1 MNEAITPQ
9 QLKEEGERSYR
20 QGNYMAAAHA
30 YEAAAQGYHTI
41 DHELAAAEM
50 LNNSSVAFLQAGEA
64 QRALEI
70 VKESPEI
77 FAKAGD
83 TRRQGMAFGNLG
95 AALEALKRHPEAIEA
110 YQRSAE
116 LLKQVGDGEL
126 RANVLQSLSALL
138 LKSGRQLEALAVM
151 QAGLD
156 SVKRPNPKQRILKKL
171 LHVPFKF
178 LEKK

>member
-1 MNEAITPQ
+1 MNETITPQ
-9 QLKEEGERSYR
+9 QLKEEGEAAYR
-20 QGNYMAAAHA
+20 QGNYIAAAHA
-30 YEAAAQGYHTI
+30 YEASAQGYRAT
-41 DHELAAAEM
+41 DNELAAAEM

-70 VKESPEI
+70 VNETPET
-77 FAKAGD
+77 FSKAGD
-83 TRRQGMAFGNLG
+83 TRRQGMAFGNQG
-95 AALEALKRHPEAIEA
+95 AALEALKRYPEAIEA

-116 LLKQVGDGEL
+116 LLKQAGEGEL

-138 LKSGRQLEALAVM
+138 LKSGQQLEALAVM
-151 QAGLD
+151 QAGLEG
-156 SVKRPNPKQRILKKL
+156 VKRPNPKQRILKKL

>member
-9 QLKEEGERSYR
+9 QLKVEGGHAYR
-20 QGNYMAAAHA
+20 QGNYLAAARS
-30 YEAAAQGYHTI
+30 YEAAAQGYCALK
-41 DHELAAAEM
+41 DELSAAEM
-50 LNNSSVAFLQAGEA
+50 LNNSSVAYLQAGEA
-64 QRALEI
+64 QQALDQ
-70 VKESPEI
+70 VKGTADI

-83 TRRQGMAFGNLG
+83 TRRQGMAFGNQG
-95 AALEALKRHPEAIEA
+95 AALEALKLHPEAIEA

-116 LLKQVGDGEL
+116 LLKQAGEGEL
-126 RANVLQSLSALL
+126 RANVLQSLSALM

-156 SVKRPNPKQRILKKL
+156 GVKRPNPKQQILKKL
-171 LHVPFKF
+171 LRVPFKF